1 MHMWERI
8 PLLPQA
14 ERTPTDG
21 KNTQSWGRT
30 PTHIGEGQTQMGRT
44 PTGRKYTHRHRNT
57 LTDGEVHQRWKEHPE
72 MGKDSHRWQAIQ
84 RWDIVANCIQFS

>member
-1 MHMWERI
+1 
-8 PLLPQA
+8 
-14 ERTPTDG
+14 
-21 KNTQSWGRT
+21 
-30 PTHIGEGQTQMGRT
+30 MGRT
-44 PTGRKYTHRHRNT
+44 PTDRKYTHRHRNT